1 MAVVFSS
8 DLSDGSISS
17 IISMLES
24 EADDAQSLID
34 AINSFIEGTRNS
46 LTGKAYDMARQKM
59 SMYTQDLKVRKQI
72 AMDLAKAIS
81 QGASSLLE
89 YMEEFFKLD
98 DSAIIE
104 LENEIRKLD
113 SSIYSARGTI
123 KKIMDN
129 SEEDDQKFISYYRSQ
144 INYWENTKKDLE
156 RKLEKL
162 VNLASADRAAFAR
175 VEAVSNQVEQYGASI
190 DGISISSIV

>member
-17 IISMLES
+17 IVSMLEA
-24 EADDAQSLID
+24 EADDAQNLIN

-59 SMYTQDLKVRKQI
+59 SMYTQDLKVRKQV

-89 YMEEFFKLD
+89 YMEEYSKLD
-98 DSAIIE
+98 DSEMIE
-104 LENEIRKLD
+104 LENEITKLD
-113 SSIYSARGTI
+113 NSIYSARGTI

-129 SEEDDQKFISYYRSQ
+129 SEEDQKFISYYRSQ

-162 VNLASADRAAFAR
+162 VNLASADRAAFAG
-175 VEAVSNQVEQYGASI
+175 VEAVGNQVEQYGASV

>member
-17 IISMLES
+17 IVSMLEA

-59 SMYTQDLKVRKQI
+59 SMYTQDLKVRKQV

-98 DSAIIE
+98 DSEIIE

>member
-98 DSAIIE
+98 DSEIIE

-144 INYWENTKKDLE
+144 INFWENTKKDLE

-162 VNLASADRAAFAR
+162 VNLASADRAAFTR
-175 VEAVSNQVEQYGASI
+175 VEAVSNQVEQYGASV

>member
-59 SMYTQDLKVRKQI
+59 SMYTQDLKVRKQV
-72 AMDLAKAIS
+72 AMDLANAIS

-98 DSAIIE
+98 DSEIIE

>member
-17 IISMLES
+17 IISMLEA

-59 SMYTQDLKVRKQI
+59 SMYTQDLKVRKQV

-98 DSAIIE
+98 DSEIIE
-104 LENEIRKLD
+104 LENEISKLD